1 MDSGHY
7 ARTVLHTVL
16 VPVFDDACLLDI
28 AGPTEVFATANE
40 ISGQALY
47 SVTTRSL
54 GGHHTVRTESG
65 IRLTA
70 DGTLAAEGNDVGTLL
85 IPGGAGARP
94 ARVGAAGLRR
104 LEEVATRAERVAS
117 ICTGAFLLAALG
129 LLDGRRATTHWAH
142 AQSLASAAP
151 KCRVVADEL
160 FVLDGPVVTSAG
172 VASGIDLALALVEA
186 DHNRELARAI
196 SRHLVV
202 YLARG
207 GGQSQ
212 FSERQSPEPSSTVP
226 LDALLADIS
235 AEPGGDHS
243 VAALADS
250 LGISPRHL
258 TRLFRERTGTTP
270 ARWVER
276 VRCDYARDRL
286 QSTSEAVEKVS
297 RAAGFA
303 SPVTMRQ
310 AFHRVYGVPP
320 TSLR

>member
-7 ARTVLHTVL
+7 AQPMPHKVL

-28 AGPTEVFATANE
+28 AGPTEVFATANAN
-40 ISGQALY
+40 SGQALY

-54 GGHHTVRTESG
+54 VGHRTVRTESG

-70 DGTLAAEGNDVGTLL
+70 DGTLAPDRDAVGTLL

-94 ARVGAAGLRR
+94 AKVGAEGLRR
-104 LEEVATRAERVAS
+104 LGEVATRAERVAS
-117 ICTGAFLLAALG
+117 ICTGAFLLAGLG
-129 LLDGRRATTHWAH
+129 LLDGRRATTHWAF
-142 AQSLASAAP
+142 AQSLASTAP
-151 KCRVVADEL
+151 GCRVVPDEL

-186 DHNRELARAI
+186 DHSRELARAV

-212 FSERQSPEPSSTVP
+212 FSERQSPEPGSP
-226 LDALLADIS
+226 ARLDALLADIS
-235 AEPGGDHS
+235 AEPGGDRS

-286 QSTSEAVEKVS
+286 QSSS
-297 RAAGFA
+297 DAGG
-303 SPVTMRQ
+303 STPRG
-310 AFHRVYGVPP
+310 RRRRPRP
-320 TSLR
+320 

>member
-70 DGTLAAEGNDVGTLL
+70 DGKLAAEGNDVGTLL

>member
-226 LDALLADIS
+226 LDALLEDIS